1 MTPTILSSSSLSGDD
16 IVNPAGEDLGE
27 LKELMIDIFSGDIAY
42 AVMSRGGF
50 AGVGEKLFAVPWE
63 LFTVDGDNKRLVLD
77 ISEEVLEDS
86 TGFDPDNWP
95 ALDEVSW
102 HEGIHEH
109 FGVHPYWQR
118 DARASDTNEM
128 TTDRSPDLIDDH
140 RTTDDEIS

>member
-1 MTPTILSSSSLSGDD
+1 MTPTILSSSSLTGDD
-16 IVNPAGEDLGE
+16 IVNSAGEDLGE
-27 LKELMIDIFSGDIAY
+27 LKDLMIDIGSGDIAY

-77 ISEEVLEDS
+77 VSEDVLEDS

-95 ALDEVSW
+95 TLDEVW

-118 DARASDTNEM
+118 GAQASDTIEM
-128 TTDRSPDLIDDH
+128 AADRSADLVEDH
-140 RTTDDEIS
+140 RTTEDEIS